1 MTKIVFIRPDSEA
14 VEVTAKIGD
23 SIMHAA
29 LANQVPGILAECGGS
44 MACATCHI
52 YVDEEWLGTLEPLSS
67 MENEMLDATASE
79 RRSNSR
85 LCCQIEVNDRLDGIR
100 VRIPESQI

>member
-52 YVDEEWLGTLEPLSS
+52 YVDEEWLERLEPLSS

-85 LCCQIEVNDRLDGIR
+85 LCCQIEVSDRLDGIR